1 MILGRRLKAQANVDL
16 TPLIDVVFQ
25 LVIFFMISSTF
36 KTTPG
41 IALDLPDSY
50 TAEAVSVAELNI
62 IALSDNEIYVNKVLT
77 TAEGA
82 EAVIRAELEGLS
94 IEDVQSTLEA
104 GADAPYQLVI
114 GLLDAL
120 RKNGIDAVGL
130 ATRPPRPV
138 P

>member
-62 IALSDNEIYVNKVLT
+62 IALNDDEIYVNKVRT
-77 TAEGA
+77 TSEGA
-82 EAVIRAELEGLS
+82 EAVIRSELEGLS
-94 IEDVQSTLEA
+94 VEDVQSTLEA
-104 GADAPYQLVI
+104 GAEAPYQLVI

-130 ATRPPRPV
+130 ATRPPKASP
-138 P
+138 

>member
-62 IALSDNEIYVNKVLT
+62 IALSDEEIYVNKVLT
-77 TAEGA
+77 TSDGA
-82 EAVIRAELEGLS
+82 EAVIRSELEGLS

-130 ATRPPRPV
+130 ATRPPKAGP
-138 P
+138 